1 MALRLFA
8 TLAAL
13 NLLVG
18 VACGAFGAHALKA
31 TLTPDMLAV
40 WKTGVEY
47 QLIHGLGL
55 FAVAWLFS
63 LGQARIF
70 FIAGLLMQAGILLFS
85 GSLYALA
92 VSGVGKLGMI
102 TPLGGIAFLVA
113 WALVAWGAWQRLQ
126 IHRQ

>member
-1 MALRLFA
+1 VRLLA

-18 VACGAFGAHALKA
+18 IACGAFGAHALQA
-31 TLTPDMLAV
+31 SLVPALLAV

-55 FAVAWLFS
+55 FAAAWL
-63 LGQARIF
+63 LAHTQARIF
-70 FIAGLLMQAGILLFS
+70 LIAGWLMQAGIVLFS

-92 VSGVGKLGMI
+92 LSGIGKLGMI

-113 WALVAWGAWQRLQ
+113 WALVAIGAWQKLPGIRK
-126 IHRQ
+126 

>member
-1 MALRLFA
+1 MPLRLLA

-13 NLLVG
+13 NLLIG
-18 VACGAFGAHALKA
+18 IACGAFGAHALQA
-31 TLTPDMLAV
+31 SLAPAMLAV

-63 LGQARIF
+63 FSQARVF
-70 FIAGLLMQAGILLFS
+70 LVASLLMQIGILLFS

-92 VSGVGKLGMI
+92 LSSIGKLGML
-102 TPLGGIAFLVA
+102 TPFGGIAFLVA

-126 IHRQ
+126 SDRQ

>member
-1 MALRLFA
+1 MRLLA

-18 VACGAFGAHALKA
+18 IACGAFGAHALQA
-31 TLTPDMLAV
+31 SLTPALLAV

-55 FAVAWLFS
+55 FAAAWL
-63 LGQARIF
+63 LAHTQARIF
-70 FIAGLLMQAGILLFS
+70 LIAGWLMQAGIVLFS

-92 VSGVGKLGMI
+92 LSGIGKLGMV

-113 WALVAWGAWQRLQ
+113 WTLVAIGAWQKLPGIRK
-126 IHRQ
+126 